1 MRKFAGILSIVAL
14 AAALTACGS
23 KNGNKTAAATDNMA
37 ADNVNMA
44 DANLSAP
51 EPPAAAVPLTGQEF
65 ADAAAASDTF
75 EIDSSR
81 LALEKSQSADV
92 KKFAQAMIEAH
103 TASTAKLKAAG
114 TKALPAIRPATLLP
128 DDLQTRLD
136 ALKPQSGTTFDQA
149 YMADQIAGHE
159 ATLSALQDY
168 AASGEVPSLKSFAA
182 EMVPIV
188 TSHLERARA
197 VKL

>member
-1 MRKFAGILSIVAL
+1 MRKFAGILSVVAMT
-14 AAALTACGS
+14 AALTACGS
-23 KNGNKTAAATDNMA
+23 KNGNSTTTAVTENMA
-37 ADNVNMA
+37 VDNANMA
-44 DANLSAP
+44 DANLSEA
-51 EPPAAAVPLTGQEF
+51 PAAALPMSGQEF

-81 LALEKSQSADV
+81 LALDKSQSADV

-103 TASTAKLKAAG
+103 TASTTKLKAAG

-128 DDLQTRLD
+128 DDLKTKLD
-136 ALKPQSGTTFDQA
+136 ALKPQSGATFDQA

-159 ATLSALQDY
+159 ATLATLQGY
-168 AASGEVPSLKSFAA
+168 AASGEVASLKSFAA

-188 TSHLERARA
+188 TSHLEQARA
-197 VKL
+197 IKL